1 MLIAVMARSTPLRT
15 QALRLGE
22 ESGFSQDS
30 VSPLKNP
37 LSKEGVKHQSPT
49 VRWVA
54 LGLAPALVGASETSS
69 RKQEQLLGFVR
80 NGASLFSFRL
90 MGNCLERGFA
100 GEGWAALKTMLL
112 VHIVDGLFEAI
123 KLR

>member
-30 VSPLKNP
+30 VSPLKNS
-37 LSKEGVKHQSPT
+37 LSKEGAKHQSST

-54 LGLAPALVGASETSS
+54 LGIAPALMGPAKHQAASRSS
-69 RKQEQLLGFVR
+69 CSGSSAMGRAFS
-80 NGASLFSFRL
+80 AS
-90 MGNCLERGFA
+90 G
-100 GEGWAALKTMLL
+100 
-112 VHIVDGLFEAI
+112 
-123 KLR
+123 